1 MTAAIWVL
9 FAVLLSLW
17 TGAVWLAT
25 QLMQWAARALEDGTP
40 VGAADLPALIGQA
53 PQWLAGWIPSDVL
66 PAVRA
71 SVQWGAQLLE
81 TSLPWAGAAL
91 GWLIPIAWVGW
102 FLVAAVLTAAAFL
115 VHVIVR
121 RSRAHILPRGV

>member
-25 QLMQWAARALEDGTP
+25 QLMQWASRALEDGTP
-40 VGAADLPALIGQA
+40 VGAADLPAMISQA

-66 PAVRA
+66 PAVLA